1 MKVGILGGGQLARM
15 LALAGH
21 PLGLKFVVLDPAPD
35 ACSGV
40 VAEHIVG
47 AYDDPQKLKIF
58 AEKVDIVTYEFE
70 NVPAESVRYLT
81 NKLPVYPSPD
91 ALAFSRDRLREK
103 TMFRELGIATP
114 EFFAVNSLEDLEEA
128 VQKIGLPAILKSR
141 TLGYDGKGQF
151 LLKKK
156 EVLPAAWEQL
166 AGVPCIL
173 ESFVSFS
180 REISIIAA
188 RACNGETVFYPV
200 SENVHRSGILHL
212 STCRSDDPMQK
223 AAESYSKL
231 LLDKM
236 EYVGVLALELFHSD
250 GALLANEIAP
260 RVHNSGHWTIDG
272 AHTSQFENHLRAVLG
287 LPLGDTSA
295 YGHCA
300 MVNFVGQIP
309 HSKDVLA
316 IKNAHFHDY
325 GKEPRLSRK
334 IGHGTVCS
342 QREDEFRSS
351 LEQLLALVS

>member
-1 MKVGILGGGQLARM
+1 MIVGILGGGQLARM

-40 VAEHIVG
+40 VAEQVVG
-47 AYDDPQKLKIF
+47 AYDDPQKLKLF
-58 AEKVDIVTYEFE
+58 ADKVDIVTYEFE

-81 NKLPVYPSPD
+81 DKLPVYPSPD
-91 ALAFSRDRLREK
+91 ALAFTRDRLTEK
-103 TMFRELGIATP
+103 TMFRELGISTP
-114 EFFAVNSLEDLEEA
+114 EFYPINSLDDLQES

-151 LLKKK
+151 LLKKN
-156 EVLPAAWEQL
+156 EDLPLAWEQL
-166 AGVPCIL
+166 EGVPCIL
-173 ESFVSFS
+173 ESFVPFS

-188 RACNGETVFYPV
+188 RARNGKTVFYPV
-200 SENVHRSGILHL
+200 SENVHKSGILHL

-223 AAESYSKL
+223 AAENYSKL
-231 LLDKM
+231 LLDKLG
-236 EYVGVLALELFHSD
+236 YIGVLSLELFHS
-250 GALLANEIAP
+250 GGSLLANEIAP

-272 AHTSQFENHLRAVLG
+272 AHTCQFENHLRAILG

-295 YGHCA
+295 YGYCA
-300 MVNFVGQIP
+300 MVNFVGRIP
-309 HSKDVLA
+309 ESKDVLA

-325 GKEPRLSRK
+325 AKEPRLGRK

-342 QREDEFRSS
+342 QREDEFGRS
-351 LEQLLALVS
+351 LEKLLALVS